1 MDIEKSKIQEI
12 ISLHDEVRGYL
23 KLSLEKAIRI
33 GELLAEQKESLK
45 HGEFTPWVKANL
57 PFTDRT
63 ARNYMGLYRKRD
75 LLKTETVSDL
85 TSAYKLL
92 AAPKTELEEAKVSEE
107 RGNRLKQ
114 GIAEFIAF
122 GKRVEAFAD
131 NPNVSQKEKF
141 MALKNLSEMALK
153 KQNEVAEHHLRVQRK
168 LGQLIGYLKD
178 KYNVELITTKTI
190 LSTLIPPLGHALYGF
205 VLAHA
210 NYAYIKPCGQ
220 HKGFFHVT
228 VVKPGVEQNSVGV
241 KERSWMPTRKDHI
254 KTELDGLNFDHK
266 RAFWVTHEIQ
276 KGESFSGRA
285 FLGIG

>member
-92 AAPKTELEEAKVSEE
+92 AAPKTELEEARAFEE
-107 RGNRLKQ
+107 RGNRLK
-114 GIAEFIAF
+114 
-122 GKRVEAFAD
+122 
-131 NPNVSQKEKF
+131 
-141 MALKNLSEMALK
+141 K
-153 KQNEVAEHHLRVQRK
+153 K
-168 LGQLIGYLKD
+168 
-178 KYNVELITTKTI
+178 
-190 LSTLIPPLGHALYGF
+190 
-205 VLAHA
+205 
-210 NYAYIKPCGQ
+210 
-220 HKGFFHVT
+220 
-228 VVKPGVEQNSVGV
+228 
-241 KERSWMPTRKDHI
+241 
-254 KTELDGLNFDHK
+254 
-266 RAFWVTHEIQ
+266 
-276 KGESFSGRA
+276 
-285 FLGIG
+285 